1 MNGLQHFQTL
11 AKYNARL
18 NQQVLAAASSLS
30 HDQLNEDR
38 GAFFKSILGTLNH
51 ILVGDL
57 LWLRRFYLHHGPD
70 NQRFSYLKT
79 LNDYPAVESLNQILF
94 YDFEAFKTVRFEVDA
109 IIRDWVNTQLSEAD
123 LDNTFTYQNIK
134 GESAS
139 KNFGEVLSHLFNHQ
153 THHRGQVST
162 LLSQQGIDI
171 GVTDYLIDIIKY

>member
-11 AKYNARL
+11 AKYNIRL
-18 NQQVLAAASSLS
+18 NQQVLAVASSLS
-30 HDQLNEDR
+30 HVQLNENR

-57 LWLRRFYLHHGPD
+57 LWLRRFYLHHGSNSQTFSKLNTLD
-70 NQRFSYLKT
+70 N
-79 LNDYPAVESLNQILF
+79 YPTVESLNQILF
-94 YDFEAFKTVRFEVDA
+94 DDIEAFKTVRFEVDA

-162 LLSQQGIDI
+162 LLYQAGVDI